1 MRDIILEI
9 GKIILYVVLL
19 VCLVLEPIGAYIT
32 GVIIVAYV
40 IGLSIKQSI
49 INIIEFIKI
58 KKAKNSHKN
67 SLTIDQVGLPYL
79 HTLQI

>member
-49 INIIEFIKI
+49 IEIIEFIKI
-58 KKAKNSHKN
+58 KKSHKN
-67 SLTIDQVGLPYL
+67 SLTVD
-79 HTLQI
+79 

>member
-67 SLTIDQVGLPYL
+67 SLTID
-79 HTLQI
+79 